1 MAARKKATKKK
12 ATKKK
17 ATRKAVAK
25 KATKKAASKK
35 ATKKAWGGKRKGAGR
50 PKGSGTGRSP
60 EARYNRVAVMFNN
73 AEIQRLRELAGKKGV
88 PVSTLAYDLAAKGLK
103 RA

>member
-1 MAARKKATKKK
+1 MAARKKATKKKATKKK

-25 KATKKAASKK
+25 KATK
-35 ATKKAWGGKRKGAGR
+35 KKAWGGKRKGAGR

-73 AEIQRLRELAGKKGV
+73 AEIQKLRDMAGKKGV